1 MNWTA
6 EEAATAAKG
15 LFFSKWEGK
24 KIVFD
29 SRLIE
34 KDDIFIA
41 LPGTTY
47 DGHQHVL
54 DALEKGAAAAIVSHI
69 PNNIKNKDKLLL
81 VDDTIVA
88 LQNLAA
94 YKRRSSKAKFIAVT
108 GSVGKTST
116 KELLHL
122 ALSAHGK
129 TFSSRGNYNNF
140 LGVPINLA
148 SMPNDT
154 EYAILEIGMD
164 HANEIS
170 PLSNLVQPHI
180 AIITSVEN
188 IHRANFNSIEEIA
201 EAKSEIFD
209 GISENGTVILNSLS
223 NCYSLLEKKAT
234 LDTNINKIIALG
246 KDSQITNYSANNK
259 KTTATMNVLNK
270 ELIIEFSSI
279 IGLHQIQNILLSLTC
294 VSVLGLN
301 PEKSLNNLKL
311 FKLPRG
317 RGLVTIFNIEDKQI
331 TLIDD
336 SYNAGP
342 VSVKA
347 ALKTMSYYDGR
358 KVAILGDMVDMG
370 PESINLHI
378 SLKDDIIS
386 NNIDKVICFG
396 KEMQN
401 LYHSLPEEK
410 KMGSYLNLKDL
421 AKDLP
426 NKLLHSD
433 VLLIKGSLYIN
444 NLYAFAKHLA
454 EGTLDQI

>member
-15 LFFSKWEGK
+15 LFFSKWKGK

-41 LPGTTY
+41 LPGISS

-69 PNNIKNKDKLLL
+69 PNNIENKDKLLL
-81 VDDTIVA
+81 VDNTLEA
-88 LQNLAA
+88 LQDMAR
-94 YKRRSSKAKFIAVT
+94 YKREHSKAKFIAVT

-122 ALSAHGK
+122 ALSSHGK

-148 SMPNDT
+148 SMPNDS
-154 EYAILEIGMD
+154 EYAIFEIGMD

-170 PLSNLVQPHI
+170 PLSKLVQPHL

-188 IHRANFNSIEEIA
+188 IHRANFDSIEGIA

-209 GISENGTVILNSLS
+209 GLLENGTVVLNSIS
-223 NCYSLLEKKAT
+223 NCYPLLQKKAA
-234 LDTNINKIIALG
+234 LNTNVNEIITID
-246 KDSQITNYSANNK
+246 KDSKILQYLVNQNKTSAI
-259 KTTATMNVLNK
+259 MNILNK
-270 ELIIEFSSI
+270 EIKIEFDYI
-279 IGLHQIQNILLSLTC
+279 IGLHQIQNILLTLTC
-294 VSVLGLN
+294 VSALGMN
-301 PEKSLNNLKL
+301 PEDSLNNLKL

-317 RGLVTIFNIEDKQI
+317 RGLVTTFYIEDKKI

-358 KVAILGDMVDMG
+358 KIAILGDMVDMG
-370 PESINLHI
+370 PESLNLHI

-401 LYHSLPEEK
+401 LYHNLPEEK

-433 VLLIKGSLYIN
+433 ILLIKGSLYIN
-444 NLYAFAKHLA
+444 NLYAFAKHLV
-454 EGTLDQI
+454 EGTLDKI